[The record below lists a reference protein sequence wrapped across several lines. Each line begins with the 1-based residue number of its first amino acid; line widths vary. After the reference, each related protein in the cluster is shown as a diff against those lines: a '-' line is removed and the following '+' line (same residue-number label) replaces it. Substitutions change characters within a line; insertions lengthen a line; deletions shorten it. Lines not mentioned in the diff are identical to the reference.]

1 MRTLKSAVVGAILI
15 HCLSTTA
22 HAADCNEITNILSTA
37 DWHTLASGPGDGKIA
52 PAKTLLSGFD
62 RCKIYFRDPDFAYT
76 YECSGPA
83 STTQG
88 DDNMAAV
95 KAVVSQWRSCF
106 DGWSETSK
114 SSGIP
119 NVMNIAG
126 VNFRKDKFEVFF
138 SRQKLG
144 DDTSPVSISFGRTK

>member
-1 MRTLKSAVVGAILI
+1 MRTLKSAVLCAILI

-22 HAADCNEITNILSTA
+22 HAADCNEITNILSVA
-37 DWHTLASGPGDGKIA
+37 DWHTLASGPGDAKTA

-62 RCKIYFRDPDFAYT
+62 QCRIFFRDPDFAYT

-95 KAVVSQWRSCF
+95 KAVASQWRSCF
-106 DGWSETSK
+106 GGWSETSK

-119 NVMNIAG
+119 NVMNIDG
-126 VNFRKDKFEVFF
+126 VNFRKDNFNVFF
-138 SRQKLG
+138 RAKSWGVIQAQF
-144 DDTSPVSISFGRTK
+144 P